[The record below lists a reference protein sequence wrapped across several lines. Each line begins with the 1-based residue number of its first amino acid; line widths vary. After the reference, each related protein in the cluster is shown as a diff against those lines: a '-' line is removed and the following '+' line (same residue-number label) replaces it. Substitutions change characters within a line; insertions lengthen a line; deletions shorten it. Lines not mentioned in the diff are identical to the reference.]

1 MNSLLIVVFFTALYS
16 VVPGEITKQ
25 SDIADDNIWSDIVFF
40 VLNMREHQIVLF
52 IGVEY
57 L

>member
-40 VLNMREHQIVLF
+40 VLNMREHKIVLF